1 MADPTEI
8 AELRRLINEP
18 DDVTPYTDLELAARI
33 DAAESVRQLAS
44 GIWVEKAAQYAEL
57 IDVKEGNSDRKLSQ
71 LRSQALAMATGLA
84 ATDGSGGVATAR
96 RSRTRPIE
104 RM

>member
-1 MADPTEI
+1 MAEPTEI

-18 DDVTPYTDLELAARI
+18 DDVTPYTDLELSNRI
-33 DAAESVRQLAS
+33 DASESVRQLAS
-44 GIWVEKAAQYAEL
+44 GIWVEKAAAYADL
-57 IDVKEGNSDRKLSQ
+57 IDIKEGNSDRKLSQ

-84 ATDGSGGVATAR
+84 ATDEAGVTSTSR
-96 RSRTRPIE
+96 HSRTRAIE